1 MAECSFNGERKTS
14 PCLEEVGVA
23 HYRDHLSRFGSQEE
37 EIWTRN
43 TDSACMISV
52 KLEVEAGHF
61 STRSSPQL
69 LSHSSTETMIE
80 AARDLGDPSFPREF
94 RSHKTGIK
102 SISSFE
108 RPGQSSCQTRST
120 VSSSEASRFPCDS
133 SSSSASADVEASL
146 CLFGS
151 YRISSEV
158 TFLGDPS

>member
-1 MAECSFNGERKTS
+1 MAVCSFNGERKTS
-14 PCLEEVGVA
+14 PCLKEVGVA
-23 HYRDHLSRFGSQEE
+23 HYRDHLSIFGSLEE

-43 TDSACMISV
+43 TDLACMISA

-61 STRSSPQL
+61 STHSSPQL
-69 LSHSSTETMIE
+69 LSHFFRETVIV

-94 RSHKTGIK
+94 RSHRTRIR

-108 RPGQSSCQTRST
+108 RPDQSSCQTRST
-120 VSSSEASRFPCDS
+120 VSSSEASLSPCDS
-133 SSSSASADVEASL
+133 SSSSASANVGASL